1 MVQFTVYENPSRASR
16 KTFPF
21 LLDIQADLLSDLR
34 TTVVIPLCPAAAIS
48 DDIITKLC
56 PVVEIRSKRFIVLTQ
71 QIAGVDRKIL
81 GKAVADLSR
90 YRPEIIAA
98 LDFVLSGI

>member
-1 MVQFTVYENPSRASR
+1 MAQFTVYENPNRASR

-34 TTVVIPLCPAAAIS
+34 TTIVIPLCAAAVIS

-56 PVVEIRSKRFIVLTQ
+56 PVVEIQGKRFVVMTQ
-71 QIAGVDRKIL
+71 QLAGVDRKIL
-81 GKAVADLSR
+81 GKAAADLLR
-90 YRPEIIAA
+90 YRPAIVAA
-98 LDFVLSGI
+98 LDFIVAGI